1 MTNLKVINTL
11 KLGAPKVLSALGRFL
26 DPTQLE
32 QIATDY
38 QRCAELGGNA
48 EPGLVRE
55 EGVSFNPRLARVLSL
70 LVTDGNVRDPA
81 TLRAALYTAT
91 LTVVGGV
98 GLESFVPPELL
109 RVVEAV
115 EEASHSLPEAA
126 LIRGVIELDT
136 LRHVHQ
142 VNCSV
147 AQRVAMLADKKK
159 LLQTGFLALLPAW
172 LQGKLEHALTLQ
184 LRNVTE
190 QQSL

>member
-1 MTNLKVINTL
+1 MSKPKLINVL
-11 KLGAPKVLSALGRFL
+11 GAGAPKVFSALGRFL
-26 DPTQLE
+26 DPVQLE

-38 QRCAELGGNA
+38 QRCAELGGNT

-70 LVTDGNVRDPA
+70 LVSDGKERDPV
-81 TLRAALYTAT
+81 TLRAALYAAT
-91 LTVVGGV
+91 LAVVCGAK
-98 GLESFVPPELL
+98 LESFVPTELL

-115 EEASHSLPEAA
+115 EEARPSLPEAA
-126 LIRGVIELDT
+126 LVRGVIELDT

-142 VNCSV
+142 VNHSV
-147 AQRVAMLADKKK
+147 AERVVMLADKEKF
-159 LLQTGFLALLPAW
+159 LQTGFLALLPAW
-172 LQGKLEHALTLQ
+172 LQGKLEHALALQ